1 MNRIQFFPSDILA
14 KKLNGEANINGVSV
28 SQLVTDILENYYM
41 INSNASIT
49 QLTVQVLNEVENH
62 LKTITKNTPFDLNT
76 ASNTYRTINMTCGKK
91 PSTVRASIGRSFASK
106 IGNAQFSNVR
116 KCMENGKQKLSA
128 NNALMYETF

>member
-1 MNRIQFFPSDILA
+1 MNRIQFFPSDTLA
-14 KKLNGEANINGVSV
+14 KKLTAEAKENGVSV
-28 SQLVTDILENYYM
+28 SQLVTDILESCYN
-41 INSNASIT
+41 INTNTSIT
-49 QLTVQVLNEVENH
+49 QLTVQVLNEVDDY

-91 PSTVRASIGRSFASK
+91 PSTIRASIGRSFASK
-106 IGNAQFSNVR
+106 IGKAQFPNVR